1 MNNGGL
7 TTFYSQVKSF
17 LFQTKKDGNIYICI
31 YILLMELGATE
42 VIEIHHKDV
51 YLQAEFYKYTVHLF
65 IA

>member
-1 MNNGGL
+1 
-7 TTFYSQVKSF
+7 
-17 LFQTKKDGNIYICI
+17 
-31 YILLMELGATE
+31 MELGATE